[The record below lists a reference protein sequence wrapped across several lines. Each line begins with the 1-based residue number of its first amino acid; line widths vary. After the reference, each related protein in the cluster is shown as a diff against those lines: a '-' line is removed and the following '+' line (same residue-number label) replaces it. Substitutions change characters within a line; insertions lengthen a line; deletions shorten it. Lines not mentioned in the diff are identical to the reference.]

1 MDFPSVLFFALY
13 DGMVS
18 IVLPRL
24 GLAGT
29 IITSPFPALGC
40 SGDFLRILL
49 SIFLVSASRAA
60 FGPFESDFS
69 H

>member
-1 MDFPSVLFFALY
+1 MDFPSVSFFALY

-40 SGDFLRILL
+40 SGDFLQIL
-49 SIFLVSASRAA
+49 A
-60 FGPFESDFS
+60 FISVVLAC
-69 H
+69 

>member
-1 MDFPSVLFFALY
+1 MDFPSVSFFALH

-40 SGDFLRILL
+40 SGDFLRILAFISVVL
-49 SIFLVSASRAA
+49 ACRAA
-60 FGPFESDFS
+60 FGLFESDFP